1 MSTFAKVALVILGL
15 AILLP
20 GLCFVFFGVWFAG
33 GWLAA
38 APDMYGFYR
47 MAPWQLLI
55 GAVLTIVAILIFRRI
70 GRQPPGPPSR

>member
-20 GLCFVFFGVWFAG
+20 GLCFVFFGVWLAG

-55 GAVLTIVAILIFRRI
+55 VAILIFRRI

>member
-1 MSTFAKVALVILGL
+1 MDHQGMSTLAKVILILIGICL
-15 AILLP
+15 LLP
-20 GLCFVFFGVWFAG
+20 GLCFLTFGVWFAG

-55 GAVLTIVAILIFRRI
+55 GAVLTLIAILIFRRI
-70 GRQPPGPPSR
+70 GK